1 MYVDGHEREDV
12 VEYSQNVFVPQWQCY
27 EAMARWWNPDG
38 QEEGD
43 VWERVFVAGP
53 GGKIIVV
60 WRHDESTFYANGR
73 RRLRHIHNSETAK
86 PYAKGEGISM
96 MVADLIS
103 LDYGWLTSKV
113 IGSDR

>member
-1 MYVDGHEREDV
+1 MYMDGHEREDV
-12 VEYSQNVFVPQWQCY
+12 VEYRQNVFVPQWQCY

-60 WRHDESTFYANGR
+60 WRHDESTFYANDR
-73 RRLRHIHNSETAK
+73 RRLRHVHNSETAK

-103 LDYGWLTSKV
+103 LDYGWLTSKA